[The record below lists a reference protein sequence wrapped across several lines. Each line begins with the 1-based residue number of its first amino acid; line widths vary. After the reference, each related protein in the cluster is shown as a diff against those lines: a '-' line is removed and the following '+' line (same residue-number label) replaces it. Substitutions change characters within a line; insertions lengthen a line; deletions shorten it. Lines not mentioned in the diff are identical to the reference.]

1 MVAGQGTAEPGARF
15 VMENCGFNAAQLK
28 EEIRLQVLAQGF
40 QAIGFAPAV
49 PADGFDRLNQWID
62 AGAHAGMAY
71 MEQQAPARRH
81 PESILKSVKSVI
93 MVSMLYRC
101 HEVDSPLEGRVARYA
116 RGPDYHDVLWK
127 RLGTVL
133 AWMRGRCPDMEGR
146 VVADTAP
153 LLERDFARRAGLGW
167 IGKNTLLINQ
177 SHGSFTVLGAI
188 LVNLDLPSD
197 PPFEADRCG
206 SCTACLDAC
215 PTGAL
220 GPPRWLDAGKCISYW
235 NIEHRGAAPDWV
247 PESLEGWLFGCDI
260 CQEVCPWNRKLSAG
274 AGILGAD
281 PDLLAIDP
289 RKLLRDDD
297 DALRMRFR
305 KTALWRA
312 RPEGLR
318 RNALWV
324 IGGQSLM
331 EDSDLVSQF
340 LEHADA
346 GVRSAARWAIN
357 QITKSNR

>member
-1 MVAGQGTAEPGARF
+1 MKEVTLSANE
-15 VMENCGFNAAQLK
+15 LK
-28 EEIRLQVLAQGF
+28 EEIRLKVLAQGF
-40 QAIGFAPAV
+40 HAVGFAPAG
-49 PADGFDRLNQWID
+49 PADGFDRLTQWIH

-81 PESILKSVKSVI
+81 PESILKSVKSVV
-93 MVSMLYRC
+93 MVSMLYRG
-101 HEVDSPLEGRVARYA
+101 HEEDSCLEGRVARYA

-133 AWMRGRCPDMEGR
+133 AWMRGRCPGIEGR

-177 SHGSFTVLGAI
+177 RHGSFTVLGAI
-188 LVNLDLPSD
+188 LVNLDLPPD
-197 PPFEADRCG
+197 LPFQADRCG

-220 GPPRWLDAGKCISYW
+220 GPPRWLDAGKCLSYW
-235 NIEHRGAAPDWV
+235 NIEHRGPAPDWV
-247 PESLEGWLFGCDI
+247 PESLNGWMFGCDI
-260 CQEVCPWNRKLSAG
+260 CQEVCPWNRKAPSAT
-274 AGILGAD
+274 GILGAD
-281 PDLLAIDP
+281 PDLVAIDP
-289 RKLLRDDD
+289 RMLLCADDG
-297 DALRMRFR
+297 ALRTRFR

-324 IGGQSLM
+324 LGGLAKL
-331 EDSDLVSQF
+331 EDRELVGRF
-340 LEHADA
+340 IDHADA
-346 GVRSAARWAIN
+346 GVQSAARWAMN
-357 QITKSNR
+357 RITGSGG